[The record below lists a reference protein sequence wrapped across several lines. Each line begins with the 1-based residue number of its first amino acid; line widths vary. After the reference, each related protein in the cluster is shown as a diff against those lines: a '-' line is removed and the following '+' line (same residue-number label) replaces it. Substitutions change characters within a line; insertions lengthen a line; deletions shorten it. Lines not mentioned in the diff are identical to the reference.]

1 MWYHID
7 NNTLQESI
15 GGEIRDSDGK
25 TICLVMGKGLGKE
38 KATAN
43 AKLISAAPDL
53 LEALIELRKLV
64 AYHDQADTAIN
75 KVLGVKK

>member
-7 NNTLQESI
+7 NNTLHESI

-38 KATAN
+38 KAISN

-64 AYHDQADTAIN
+64 AYHDQADAAIN
-75 KVLGVKK
+75 KALGGEK

>member
-1 MWYHID
+1 MWYHFD
-7 NNTLQESI
+7 NNTLQETI

-25 TICLVMGKGLGKE
+25 TICFVMGRGLGKE

-64 AYHDQADTAIN
+64 AYHDQADAAIN
-75 KVLGVKK
+75 KALGGEK

>member
-64 AYHDQADTAIN
+64 AYHDLADAAIN
-75 KVLGVKK
+75 KALGGEK